1 MIATADND
9 KAPPPGPTRAVEPQ
23 RPGPET
29 LRTVPM
35 FERMDPAVLAQLD
48 AISEISIVDPETEL
62 CRQAATPAALHF
74 LLEGQVAL
82 TGSAPD
88 GTRALM
94 EVLHPAS
101 CFILAAV
108 LTEQPYLMTAAT
120 ITRARI
126 LTLRVPALRALAR
139 TEPTISLALLGAV
152 ARDYRAMV
160 RQVRDLKLRTATQRL
175 GCYLLALVA
184 EPNAVSAQ
192 FRLPFDKVL
201 LAGRLGCRH
210 DSLSR
215 AFAILRDF
223 GVETH
228 GATVILHDVPRL
240 RQYAMPDELEAE
252 RAADRL
258 PRNRRSGTRHGFP

>member
-1 MIATADND
+1 ML
-9 KAPPPGPTRAVEPQ
+9 PPGPTKGVEPL
-23 RPGPET
+23 RAGVET
-29 LRTVPM
+29 LRAVPM
-35 FERMDPAVLAQLD
+35 FERLDPAVLAQVD
-48 AISEISIVDPETEL
+48 AISEISILDPETEL
-62 CRQAATPAALHF
+62 CRQGETPAALYF
-74 LLEGQVAL
+74 LLDGQIAL

-88 GTRALM
+88 GSQALM
-94 EVLHPAS
+94 EVLHPGS
-101 CFILAAV
+101 SFILAAV

-126 LTLRVPALRALAR
+126 LTLRAPALRALAR

-215 AFAILRDF
+215 AFALLREF

-240 RQYAMPDELEAE
+240 RQYAMPDELEA
-252 RAADRL
+252 ADATDR
-258 PRNRRSGTRHGFP
+258 PPPQRRGGTRHGVA